1 VTSDPGSEVDEA
13 QRSVPIVDA
22 PSAVTTIEVKYAER
36 ILPFMYGPL
45 LPETSAEVY
54 HRFMRK
60 PLLSQVMSLD
70 AATIDELYGLEPV
83 FEPGNHEAATAE
95 LGVFVE
101 LQCPWCGEPYGSML
115 DLTDAS
121 RSYIEDCQICCRP
134 IEVRLDVS
142 ERGELEQVSTSRV
155 D

>member
-1 VTSDPGSEVDEA
+1 M
-13 QRSVPIVDA
+13 QRRGKPQK
-22 PSAVTTIEVKYAER
+22 PSTE
-36 ILPFMYGPL
+36 
-45 LPETSAEVY
+45 
-54 HRFMRK
+54 
-60 PLLSQVMSLD
+60 LSGVLARATALD
-70 AATIDELYGLEPV
+70 AAHIDALYGLEPV
-83 FEPGNHEAATAE
+83 FEPGEVGVDSAE

-134 IEVRLDVS
+134 IEVRLEVS
-142 ERGELEQVSTSRV
+142 ERGELESVSTSRV

>member
-1 VTSDPGSEVDEA
+1 
-13 QRSVPIVDA
+13 
-22 PSAVTTIEVKYAER
+22 
-36 ILPFMYGPL
+36 
-45 LPETSAEVY
+45 
-54 HRFMRK
+54 MRK
-60 PLLSQVMSLD
+60 PLISQVMSLD
-70 AATIDELYGLEPV
+70 PATIDELYGLEPV
-83 FEPGNHEAATAE
+83 FEPGDNSAETSE

-121 RSYIEDCQICCRP
+121 RSYIEDCQVCCRP
-134 IEVRLDVS
+134 IEVRLEVS

>member
-1 VTSDPGSEVDEA
+1 MRRHGERKRPIKDSSCDFDGVVGTTPVTRLLESATTLDEA
-13 QRSVPIVDA
+13 SIDA
-22 PSAVTTIEVKYAER
+22 I
-36 ILPFMYGPL
+36 
-45 LPETSAEVY
+45 
-54 HRFMRK
+54 
-60 PLLSQVMSLD
+60 
-70 AATIDELYGLEPV
+70 YGLEPV
-83 FEPGNHEAATAE
+83 FEPGRSGAGNAE

-134 IEVRLDVS
+134 IEVRLEVS
-142 ERGELEQVSTSRV
+142 EGGELESVSTTRV

>member
-1 VTSDPGSEVDEA
+1 MGADPKKLLTE
-13 QRSVPIVDA
+13 
-22 PSAVTTIEVKYAER
+22 VTT
-36 ILPFMYGPL
+36 
-45 LPETSAEVY
+45 
-54 HRFMRK
+54 
-60 PLLSQVMSLD
+60 LD
-70 AATIDELYGLEPV
+70 GASIDELYGLEPV
-83 FEPGNHEAATAE
+83 FEPGQSIGGDAEGGTAE

-134 IEVRLDVS
+134 IEVLLEVS
-142 ERGELEQVSTSRV
+142 ERGELDNVSTSRC

>member
-1 VTSDPGSEVDEA
+1 MGADPKKLLAE
-13 QRSVPIVDA
+13 
-22 PSAVTTIEVKYAER
+22 VTT
-36 ILPFMYGPL
+36 
-45 LPETSAEVY
+45 
-54 HRFMRK
+54 
-60 PLLSQVMSLD
+60 LD
-70 AATIDELYGLEPV
+70 AASIDALYGLEPV
-83 FEPGNHEAATAE
+83 FEPGQSLGGGADGATAE

-142 ERGELEQVSTSRV
+142 ERGELENVSTSRS

>member
-1 VTSDPGSEVDEA
+1 MRADPKKLLAE
-13 QRSVPIVDA
+13 
-22 PSAVTTIEVKYAER
+22 VTT
-36 ILPFMYGPL
+36 
-45 LPETSAEVY
+45 
-54 HRFMRK
+54 
-60 PLLSQVMSLD
+60 LD
-70 AATIDELYGLEPV
+70 AASIDALYGLEPV
-83 FEPGNHEAATAE
+83 FEPDQSIGSGAEGGTAE

-134 IEVRLDVS
+134 IEVRLEVS
-142 ERGELEQVSTSRV
+142 ERGELDNVSTSRC

>member
-1 VTSDPGSEVDEA
+1 MT
-13 QRSVPIVDA
+13 
-22 PSAVTTIEVKYAER
+22 
-36 ILPFMYGPL
+36 
-45 LPETSAEVY
+45 
-54 HRFMRK
+54 
-60 PLLSQVMSLD
+60 QVATLD
-70 AATIDELYGLEPV
+70 SATIDALYGLEPV
-83 FEPGNHEAATAE
+83 FEPGGGESSASE

-121 RSYIEDCQICCRP
+121 RSYIEDCQVCCRP
-134 IEVRLDVS
+134 IEVRLQVS